1 MLDNLMHFLHGLRVS
16 IKSLFCQKLN
26 LHCINSISLCLR
38 PISIHSVKPCS
49 WRQGLWMT
57 MRVRISSTPRV
68 INFYKISANIEPRIS
83 EERKH
88 FIVLGL
94 FFFFFLRGVQ
104 NNFSFSKVDV
114 MHFIHHNNPY
124 HYDFI

>member
-1 MLDNLMHFLHGLRVS
+1 MHFLHGLRVS

-26 LHCINSISLCLR
+26 LHYINSISLCLR

-49 WRQGLWMT
+49 WRQGLAMNDNEGQNFI
-57 MRVRISSTPRV
+57 ISKSDQFLY
-68 INFYKISANIEPRIS
+68 NFSKYRTKNFR
-83 EERKH
+83 RKETFH
-88 FIVLGL
+88 CFGEI
-94 FFFFFLRGVQ
+94 FFFRGVQ

-124 HYDFI
+124 HCDL